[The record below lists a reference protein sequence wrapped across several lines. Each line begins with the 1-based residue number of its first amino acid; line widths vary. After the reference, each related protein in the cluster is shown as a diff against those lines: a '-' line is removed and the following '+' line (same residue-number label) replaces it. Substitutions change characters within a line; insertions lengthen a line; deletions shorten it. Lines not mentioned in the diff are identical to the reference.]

1 MKNYIVI
8 LTGMLILS
16 INTVSAAEGPSLSE
30 MDFGGIDNLAFFADK
45 VRNKKTVVIGFLGGS
60 ITQGSGASKYANNYF
75 SKTRSKLIKAIEER
89 GAKAKVYNA
98 SIGGTGSG
106 YACYRA
112 NAQLFCHK
120 PDLLIIE
127 FAVNDGSDK
136 QAAENMESLVRQAL
150 RVNPKMG
157 IVLFYT
163 TSAKFVD
170 THDSKGI
177 APMAVDL
184 HHRVATLYGLT
195 EVAAGP
201 VVAAGVK
208 DGNWTLKSFFKDGVH
223 PSDIG
228 HALYAKVLS
237 EKLVPCLDL
246 PAPDKTPKLPSL
258 MGQGKLE
265 SAQLE
270 TIVPIGASN
279 GWERKDKQWNWWE
292 VPIWE
297 AKQEKAPLSFK
308 ITGKKPQLI
317 FEGKLQVT
325 WTAGGTKK
333 VKIIQGHT
341 SSMPMPASWHFP
353 VEALP
358 EAPVTVEAVAGN
370 SGKIKGQVWGIF
382 SIQAP
387 K

>member
-1 MKNYIVI
+1 
-8 LTGMLILS
+8 
-16 INTVSAAEGPSLSE
+16 
-30 MDFGGIDNLAFFADK
+30 
-45 VRNKKTVVIGFLGGS
+45 
-60 ITQGSGASKYANNYF
+60 
-75 SKTRSKLIKAIEER
+75 
-89 GAKAKVYNA
+89 
-98 SIGGTGSG
+98 
-106 YACYRA
+106 
-112 NAQLFCHK
+112 
-120 PDLLIIE
+120 
-127 FAVNDGSDK
+127 
-136 QAAENMESLVRQAL
+136 
-150 RVNPKMG
+150 
-157 IVLFYT
+157 
-163 TSAKFVD
+163 
-170 THDSKGI
+170 
-177 APMAVDL
+177 
-184 HHRVATLYGLT
+184 
-195 EVAAGP
+195 
-201 VVAAGVK
+201 
-208 DGNWTLKSFFKDGVH
+208 
-223 PSDIG
+223 
-228 HALYAKVLS
+228 
-237 EKLVPCLDL
+237 
-246 PAPDKTPKLPSL
+246 

-279 GWERKDKQWNWWE
+279 GWERNDKQWNWSG

-325 WTAGGTKK
+325 WIAGGTKK

-358 EAPVTVEAVAGN
+358 ETPVTVEAVAGN